1 MNSFDVFVIKGFT
14 IWKFKNPKN
23 EWSNYPSLVACPI
36 YKDKGLKHLSHQ
48 RWDIYSFLSDWIF
61 NRLSGHS
68 SPVYRDTVH
77 MFMGHLTCLSG
88 HSLQFMGHS
97 SHVYRDTVHMFIRTQ
112 FTCLSGHGSHVHGT
126 PHMFIGTQFTCV
138 WDTSH
143 VYPAS
148 RLKMVLMF
156 KALFHGN
163 RYADAEIP
171 KYVSYQ
177 AEISLRLQPL
187 EIRGGEARQ

>member
-1 MNSFDVFVIKGFT
+1 
-14 IWKFKNPKN
+14 
-23 EWSNYPSLVACPI
+23 
-36 YKDKGLKHLSHQ
+36 
-48 RWDIYSFLSDWIF
+48 
-61 NRLSGHS
+61 
-68 SPVYRDTVH
+68 

-97 SHVYRDTVHMFIRTQ
+97 SHVYRDTVHMFMGHLKCLSAHSLQFMGHSSHVYRDTVHMFMGHLTCLSGHSLQFMGHISHVYRDTVLMFIRTQ

>member
-1 MNSFDVFVIKGFT
+1 
-14 IWKFKNPKN
+14 
-23 EWSNYPSLVACPI
+23 
-36 YKDKGLKHLSHQ
+36 
-48 RWDIYSFLSDWIF
+48 
-61 NRLSGHS
+61 
-68 SPVYRDTVH
+68 
-77 MFMGHLTCLSG
+77 MFMGHLTCIS
-88 HSLQFMGHS
+88 GHS
-97 SHVYRDTVHMFIRTQ
+97 SHVYQDTV
-112 FTCLSGHGSHVHGT
+112 
-126 PHMFIGTQFTCV
+126 HMFIGTQFTCS